1 MRSRIDGDE
10 RNVVFV
16 GAAAAIAVVIVIVI
30 VVAILEWP
38 RRAGEWKKEMGGGG
52 MAIEWQLREEG
63 VVTMTMIVIMTMTTV
78 AMLAV
83 LVLVLVLVLMLMAEE
98 NDVVVCVSTAASS
111 RCRGYEAH
119 DRCRILRSE

>member
-38 RRAGEWKKEMGGGG
+38 RRAGEWKKEMGGG
-52 MAIEWQLREEG
+52 MAMELQLREEG

-83 LVLVLVLVLMLMAEE
+83 LVLVLVLVLMAEE
-98 NDVVVCVSTAASS
+98 NDVVGGVSTAASS

>member
-38 RRAGEWKKEMGGGG
+38 RRAGEWKKEMGGG
-52 MAIEWQLREEG
+52 MAMELQLREEG

-98 NDVVVCVSTAASS
+98 NDVVGGVSTAASS

-119 DRCRILRSE
+119 DGCRILRSE

>member
-10 RNVVFV
+10 RNVVVV

-78 AMLAV
+78 AMMAV
-83 LVLVLVLVLMLMAEE
+83 LVLVLVLVLMAEE
-98 NDVVVCVSTAASS
+98 NDVVGGVSTAASS

-119 DRCRILRSE
+119 DGCRILRSE

>member
-38 RRAGEWKKEMGGGG
+38 RRAGEWKKEMGGG
-52 MAIEWQLREEG
+52 MAMELQLREEG

-78 AMLAV
+78 AMMAV
-83 LVLVLVLVLMLMAEE
+83 LVLVLVLVLMAEE
-98 NDVVVCVSTAASS
+98 NDVVGGVSTAASS

-119 DRCRILRSE
+119 DGCRILRSE

>member
-38 RRAGEWKKEMGGGG
+38 RRAGEWKKEMGGG
-52 MAIEWQLREEG
+52 MAMELQLREEG

-78 AMLAV
+78 AMMAV
-83 LVLVLVLVLMLMAEE
+83 LVLVLVLVLMAEE
-98 NDVVVCVSTAASS
+98 NDVVGGVSTAASS